1 VQDRGT
7 RGGPRPVGVRLD
19 GDADELGDAHGD
31 QPVPLGA
38 GMNPVE
44 VPEPRAGKYTGLVG
58 RRDEQEALDRLLDGA
73 RSGRSGVLVLRGE
86 AGVGKTAL
94 LEYLAER
101 ASGCELAR
109 ATGVQADTELAFAA
123 LQQMFASMLG
133 PLERLPDPQRKAL
146 AVAFGL
152 RPGPAPDRFLVGLA
166 VLGLLAEVAE
176 ARPLVCVVDDAQWL
190 DRASAQTLAFVG
202 RRLLG
207 ESVALVFAVREPSP
221 DQTFA
226 GLPDLVVDGLSGEA
240 ARRLLASVIRGRLDE
255 RVIDRIVAET
265 RGNPLA
271 LLELPHELS
280 AGELAGGFGVSPSV
294 PITARL
300 EDSFLRRLRDLPA
313 ATQRMVLL
321 AAAEPVGDPV
331 LLLRAAEQLDLD
343 VEAAAPAEVAGLLEI
358 GTRVRFRH
366 PLVRS
371 AVYSAATLA
380 DRQAVHRALAAATDP
395 RADPDRRVWHRA
407 QSALGP
413 DEDLAAELERSA
425 RRAQS
430 RGGMAAA
437 AAFLERAAVLTPDAG
452 GRARR
457 ALAAAQ
463 ANQLAGAAEAAS
475 ALLDAA
481 SSGPL
486 DELDQAMLEQLRG
499 RIALHLSRSG
509 EAAQLLLHA
518 ARRLASLEPRLAR
531 DTHLESLYAA
541 SVAGRLGGGVSEV
554 AQAARAAPP
563 PLGPPRAA
571 DLLIDG
577 LALRFTGDYRASAP
591 VLGQALSAFR
601 AEGGREEH
609 DMRWPWLAVR
619 AAGDLFDDDSWHLL
633 ATRHVAIARETGALG
648 VLLIGLVYLGMLRVF
663 EGRLDAAA
671 AVIEETESV
680 IDATGSRRIG
690 VAKLMLAGCRGDEA
704 EATKLIAEV
713 EREAI
718 ARGEG
723 VVLTFAEHARAVLH
737 NGLAHYEIALAAA
750 QQASARD
757 ELSVSGWA
765 LAELVEA
772 AARSARR
779 ELAADALERLRQRTQ
794 VARTEWALGIEARSR
809 ALLNDGPI
817 ADELYSEAVARL
829 ARCRLAL
836 ELARARLLY
845 GEWLRR
851 ARRRLDAR
859 EQLRHAQ
866 QMFTDMGAMAFAD
879 RAAREL
885 RATGETARKRTPDT
899 RDKLT
904 PHEARI
910 ARMARDGASNQDI
923 ANQLF
928 VSRKTIEYHLHKIF
942 LKLGI
947 STREHLD
954 RVLPAD

>member
-1 VQDRGT
+1 MPET
-7 RGGPRPVGVRLD
+7 RLAPPSVDQWMLPSSGGGK
-19 GDADELGDAHGD
+19 DAVVL
-31 QPVPLGA
+31 
-38 GMNPVE
+38 
-44 VPEPRAGKYTGLVG
+44 G
-58 RRDEQEALDRLLDGA
+58 RRDERESLDRLLDGA

-94 LEYLAER
+94 LEYVSER

-109 ATGVQADTELAFAA
+109 TTGVQADMELPFAA

-133 PLERLPDPQRKAL
+133 PLERLPDPQREAL

-152 RPGPAPDRFLVGLA
+152 RTGPAPDRFLVGLA
-166 VLGLLAEVAE
+166 VVGLVAEIAE

-190 DRASAQTLAFVG
+190 DRASAETLAFVA

-207 ESVALVFAVREPSP
+207 ESVALVFAVREPSE
-221 DQTFA
+221 DQIFA
-226 GLPDLVVDGLSGEA
+226 GLPELVVGGLSSED
-240 ARRLLASVIRGRLDE
+240 ARRLLASVIRGRLDDQ
-255 RVIDRIVAET
+255 VIDRIVAET

-271 LLELPHELS
+271 LLELPHGLS

-300 EDSFLRRLRDLPA
+300 ESSFLRRLRDLPA

-321 AAAEPVGDPV
+321 AAAEPVGDPG
-331 LLLRAAEQLDLD
+331 LLLRAAEQLGLG
-343 VEAAAPAEVAGLLEI
+343 VEAAAPAEVAGLVEL

-371 AVYSAATLA
+371 AVYAAATLA
-380 DRQAVHRALAAATDP
+380 DRQAVHRALADATDP
-395 RADPDRRVWHRA
+395 RSDPDRRAWHRA
-407 QSALGP
+407 QAARGS

-437 AAFLERAAVLTPDAG
+437 AAFLERAAVLTPDHG
-452 GRARR
+452 RRARR
-457 ALAAAQ
+457 ALAAAE
-463 ANQLAGAAEAAS
+463 ANQLAGAPEAAL
-475 ALLDAA
+475 ALLDTA

-486 DELDQAMLEQLRG
+486 DELDQAMLERLRG

-509 EAAQLLLHA
+509 EAAALLLNA
-518 ARRLASLEPRLAR
+518 ARRLASLDPGLAR

-541 SVAGRLGGGVSEV
+541 SVAGRLGSGVSAV
-554 AQAARAAPP
+554 AEAARAAPQP
-563 PLGPPRAA
+563 AGPPRAA
-571 DLLIDG
+571 DLLLEG
-577 LALRFTGDYRASAP
+577 LALRLTGDYRTSAP
-591 VLGQALSAFR
+591 ILRRALVAFR
-601 AEGGREEH
+601 DEDGHFEQ

-619 AAGDLFDDDSWHLL
+619 ATGELFDDDGWHLL
-633 ATRHVAIARETGALG
+633 ATRHVEIARDTGALG
-648 VLLIGLVYLGMLRVF
+648 VLLIGLIYLGMHRVF
-663 EGRLDAAA
+663 EGKLDAAA
-671 AVIEETESV
+671 AFVEEADSV

-690 VAKLMLAGCRGDEA
+690 VAMLILAAYRGDEA
-704 EATKLIAEV
+704 EATKLIAKV

-737 NGLAHYEIALAAA
+737 NGLSHYEIALSAA
-750 QQASARD
+750 QEASARD

-772 AARSARR
+772 AARAARP
-779 ELAADALERLRQRTQ
+779 ELAADALERLRQRTE
-794 VARTEWALGIEARSR
+794 VAGTDWGLGLETRSR
-809 ALLNDGPI
+809 ALLSDR
-817 ADELYSEAVARL
+817 AVAEDLYREAIARL
-829 ARCRLAL
+829 ARCRLGL
-836 ELARARLLY
+836 ELARAHLLY

-859 EQLRHAQ
+859 EELRHAQ
-866 QMFTDMGAMAFAD
+866 EMFTDMGAMAFAD

-885 RATGETARKRTPDT
+885 QATGETARKRTADT
-899 RDKLT
+899 RDELT
-904 PHEARI
+904 PHEGRI
-910 ARMARDGASNQDI
+910 ARMARDGASNQQI
-923 ANQLF
+923 ADELF
-928 VSRKTIEYHLHKIF
+928 VSRKTIEYHLHKVFI
-942 LKLGI
+942 KLGI
-947 STREHLD
+947 SSREHLD

>member
-7 RGGPRPVGVRLD
+7 RGGPRPV
-19 GDADELGDAHGD
+19 
-31 QPVPLGA
+31 
-38 GMNPVE
+38 
-44 VPEPRAGKYTGLVG
+44 GLVG
-58 RRDEQEALDRLLDGA
+58 RRDEQEALDRLLDSA

-109 ATGVQADTELAFAA
+109 TTGVQADTELAFAG
-123 LQQMFASMLG
+123 LQQMFASLLG
-133 PLERLPDPQRKAL
+133 PLESLPEPQHEAL

-152 RPGPAPDRFLVGLA
+152 RRGPAPDRFLVGLA
-166 VLGLLAEVAE
+166 VLGLLAEIAE

-190 DRASAQTLAFVG
+190 DRASAQTLAFVA

-207 ESVALVFAVREPSP
+207 ESVALVFAMRESSQV
-221 DQTFA
+221 QTFA
-226 GLPDLVVDGLSGEA
+226 GLPELVVRGLSDA
-240 ARRLLASVIRGRLDE
+240 DARRLLASVIRGRLDD

-271 LLELPHELS
+271 LLELPHGLS
-280 AGELAGGFGVSPSV
+280 AGEPAGGFGVSPSV
-294 PITARL
+294 PVTARL
-300 EDSFLRRLRDLPA
+300 EGSFLQRLRDLPA

-331 LLLRAAEQLDLD
+331 LLLRAGERLGLG
-343 VEAAAPAEVAGLLEI
+343 VEAAAPAEVAGLLEV

-371 AVYSAATLA
+371 AVYAAATLS
-380 DRQAVHRALAAATDP
+380 DRHAVHRALADATDP
-395 RADPDRRVWHRA
+395 NADPDRRAWHRA
-407 QSALGP
+407 QSTLGA

-437 AAFLERAAVLTPDAG
+437 AAFLERAAALTPDPG

-463 ANQLAGAAEAAS
+463 ASQLAGAPEAAL
-475 ALLDAA
+475 ALLDTA

-486 DELDQAMLEQLRG
+486 GELEQATLEQLRG
-499 RIALHLSRSG
+499 RVALHLSRSG
-509 EAAQLLLHA
+509 EAAALLLNA
-518 ARRLASLEPRLAR
+518 ARRLAPLERELAR
-531 DTHLESLYAA
+531 DTHLEALYAA

-563 PLGPPRAA
+563 PPGPPRAA
-571 DLLIDG
+571 DLLLDG
-577 LALRFTGDYRASAP
+577 LALRFTGDHRESAP
-591 VLGQALSAFR
+591 ILKRALSAFR
-601 AEGGREEH
+601 DEGGHAEH
-609 DMRWPWLAVR
+609 DMRWPWLSVR
-619 AAGDLFDDDSWHLL
+619 AAAELFDDDSWHLL
-633 ATRHVAIARETGALG
+633 ATRHVVIARDTGALG
-648 VLLIGLVYLGMLRVF
+648 VLQIGLMYLGVLRVF
-663 EGRLDAAA
+663 EGTLAAA
-671 AVIEETESV
+671 AALIDEADSV
-680 IDATGSRRIG
+680 IDATGSRRIDI
-690 VAKLMLAGCRGDEA
+690 AKLMLAACRGDGGA
-704 EATKLIAEV
+704 ATSLIAAV

-718 ARGEG
+718 ARGQG
-723 VVLTFAEHARAVLH
+723 VVLTFCEHARAILH
-737 NGLAHYEIALAAA
+737 NGLGHYDLALSAA

-757 ELSVSGWA
+757 ELSVSNWA

-772 AARSARR
+772 AARSARP

-794 VARTEWALGIEARSR
+794 AAGTEWALGIEARSR
-809 ALLNDGPI
+809 ALVNDGAI
-817 ADELYSEAVARL
+817 AENLYREAIARL

-836 ELARARLLY
+836 ELARAQLLY

-851 ARRRLDAR
+851 ARRRRDAR
-859 EQLRHAQ
+859 AQLRRAHE
-866 QMFTDMGAMAFAD
+866 MFTDMRATAFAD

-885 RATGETARKRTPDT
+885 QATGETARKRTAGTTD
-899 RDKLT
+899 DLT

-910 ARMARDGASNQDI
+910 ARMARDGASNQEI
-923 ANQLF
+923 ASQLF
-928 VSRKTIEYHLHKIF
+928 VSRKTIEYHLHKVFI
-942 LKLGI
+942 KLGI